1 MLTEHGADSSF
12 TLHDV
17 FIVAARRS
25 PIGRMSGC
33 LSALSAHQIGSQVIT
48 SVLNDIPSN
57 TTTGTN
63 PRDYIIQR
71 LEEVIVGQVFTA
83 SAGQNPA
90 RQAAVLAGIPY
101 TVPTWSVNMLCGSGL
116 KAVCLAYDRLRL
128 GSSNRSHGGWVLAG
142 GQESMSQAPHA
153 CPSGSALRRG
163 GGANTSGLPH
173 LGDFRLI
180 DTVVHDGLTDAYSGL
195 LMGQTAEIVAKKYD
209 VKREEQDLFALHS
222 QKKYIAALE
231 KGFWNA
237 EITPIKHP
245 PFTGYKIDWIDFDR
259 VPRSS
264 STFPVR
270 FTLRLCHRFAGL
282 PDPLAR
288 VVGWYQ
294 VGLDPELMGMG
305 PVGAIRGLLCQLKW
319 TVDQVDAFELNEA
332 FAAQSIAVANELHI
346 PFEKLNMCG
355 GGIALGH
362 PLGCSGA
369 RILVTLV
376 HCLRRLRDEQKATEQ
391 TLRGALIGARH
402 CAAYQIKER
411 LNAVRLLPAQI
422 NPSEIVRAQTGNRK
436 IDSSTLSLPAC
447 RAEILRKVTLAVE
460 DLNEKLFLSS
470 GLLMIDPS
478 ERGLRVIEL
487 RILQPQP

>member
-1 MLTEHGADSSF
+1 MITEHRAGSSF

-33 LSALSAHQIGSQVIT
+33 LSALSAHQIGSQVIA
-48 SVLNDIPSN
+48 SILNDISSI
-57 TTTGTN
+57 TTVSTN

-101 TVPTWSVNMLCGSGL
+101 TVPAWSVNMLCGSGL

-128 GSSNRSHGGWVLAG
+128 GSPNLSHGGWVIAG

-163 GGANTSGLPH
+163 GGSNTSGLPH

-195 LMGQTAEIVAKKYD
+195 LMGQTAEIVAKKRVYHFVYD
-209 VKREEQDLFALHS
+209 VKREDQDQFALHS
-222 QKKYIAALE
+222 QRKYAAALD

-237 EITPIKHP
+237 EVTSIKVPAGQKGQEPITITTDEHP
-245 PFTGYKIDWIDFDR
+245 RPHT
-259 VPRSS
+259 
-264 STFPVR
+264 
-270 FTLRLCHRFAGL
+270 TLEALGRLQPAFGDSNNPGTVTAGNASGVNDGAAFL
-282 PDPLAR
+282 LLCRKDQLTAYGLLDPLAR

-294 VGLDPELMGMG
+294 VGLAPDLMGMG
-305 PVGAIRGLLCQLKW
+305 PVGAIRGLLCQLDW

-332 FAAQSIAVANELHI
+332 FAAQSIAVSKELRI
-346 PFEKLNMCG
+346 PSEKLNMCG

-376 HCLRRLRDEQKATEQ
+376 HCLRRLRDERKTAER
-391 TLRGALIGARH
+391 TLRGIAALCIGGGMGIA
-402 CAAYQIKER
+402 
-411 LNAVRLLPAQI
+411 
-422 NPSEIVRAQTGNRK
+422 
-436 IDSSTLSLPAC
+436 
-447 RAEILRKVTLAVE
+447 LAVE
-460 DLNEKLFLSS
+460 SCA
-470 GLLMIDPS
+470 
-478 ERGLRVIEL
+478 
-487 RILQPQP
+487 

>member
-1 MLTEHGADSSF
+1 MLTERGAGSPF

-48 SVLNDIPSN
+48 SVLNDIPSS
-57 TTTGTN
+57 TITGTN
-63 PRDYIIQR
+63 PRDYIIQQ

-90 RQAAVLAGIPY
+90 RQAAVLAGLPY

-128 GSSNRSHGGWVLAG
+128 GGFNVSHGGWVLAG

-163 GGANTSGLPH
+163 GGPNTSGLPH

-195 LMGQTAEIVAKKYD
+195 LMGQTAEIVARKYN
-209 VKREEQDLFALHS
+209 VKREEQDVFALHS

-231 KGFWNA
+231 KGYWNA
-237 EITPIKHP
+237 EISPIKVPAGQKGEEPITITTDEHP
-245 PFTGYKIDWIDFDR
+245 RPHT
-259 VPRSS
+259 
-264 STFPVR
+264 
-270 FTLRLCHRFAGL
+270 TLEALGRLQPAFGDSNNSGTVTAGNASGVNDGAAFL
-282 PDPLAR
+282 LLCREDQLTACGLLDPLAR

-305 PVGAIRGLLCQLKW
+305 PVGAIRGLLCQLNW

-332 FAAQSIAVANELHI
+332 FAAQSIAVANELRI
-346 PFEKLNMCG
+346 PSEKLNMCG

-376 HCLRRLRDEQKATEQ
+376 HCLRRLRDEQKATER
-391 TLRGALIGARH
+391 TLRGIAALCIGGGMGIA
-402 CAAYQIKER
+402 
-411 LNAVRLLPAQI
+411 
-422 NPSEIVRAQTGNRK
+422 
-436 IDSSTLSLPAC
+436 
-447 RAEILRKVTLAVE
+447 LAVV
-460 DLNEKLFLSS
+460 SCA
-470 GLLMIDPS
+470 
-478 ERGLRVIEL
+478 
-487 RILQPQP
+487 